1 MIFAV
6 SKIFWAL
13 AKPANLFLYAM
24 VVGFAADLAPW
35 RRVRRFGRWVLGL
48 TIGAA
53 VLLAVLPI
61 GTWLL
66 GPLEDRF
73 PAIVEP
79 PARVDGIVLLGGS
92 IDMPRSADRP
102 GIALGPSADRITE
115 FVSLARRYPDAK
127 LVFTGGSGLLFDQ
140 VHREADFMAPLLETL
155 GVDPGRVLLDREARN
170 THENALNAW
179 PLAQPQPGEVW
190 LLVTSAIHMPRS
202 VGVFRRAG
210 WTITA
215 YPVDY
220 ITGMR
225 ERFRLDLDF
234 GEGLSLTSLA
244 LKEWVGLVA
253 YWLLDRTDT
262 LFPGP
267 QAPAG

>member
-1 MIFAV
+1 
-6 SKIFWAL
+6 
-13 AKPANLFLYAM
+13 
-24 VVGFAADLAPW
+24 
-35 RRVRRFGRWVLGL
+35 
-48 TIGAA
+48 
-53 VLLAVLPI
+53 
-61 GTWLL
+61 
-66 GPLEDRF
+66 
-73 PAIVEP
+73 
-79 PARVDGIVLLGGS
+79 
-92 IDMPRSADRP
+92 
-102 GIALGPSADRITE
+102 
-115 FVSLARRYPDAK
+115 
-127 LVFTGGSGLLFDQ
+127 
-140 VHREADFMAPLLETL
+140 
-155 GVDPGRVLLDREARN
+155 
-170 THENALNAW
+170 
-179 PLAQPQPGEVW
+179 VW

-234 GEGLSLTSLA
+234 GEGLSLTSFA